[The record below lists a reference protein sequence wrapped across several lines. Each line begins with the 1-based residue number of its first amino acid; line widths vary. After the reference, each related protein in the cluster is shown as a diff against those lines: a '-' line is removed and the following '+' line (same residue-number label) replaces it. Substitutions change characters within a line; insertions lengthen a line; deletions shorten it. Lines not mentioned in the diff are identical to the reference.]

1 MVIEVQESVAS
12 RFFPIFIFF
21 LPSMVNFVLLQET
34 LDTITDIE
42 LVVNLKLR
50 EDVLIM
56 KCLGR
61 RVCSGCGTNYNVAE
75 IDVATEDGGRIFMP
89 PLLPPPACASKMTIR
104 ADDTEEVVR
113 ARMDVYAQEVRCRE
127 ISNV

>member
-1 MVIEVQESVAS
+1 
-12 RFFPIFIFF
+12 
-21 LPSMVNFVLLQET
+21 
-34 LDTITDIE
+34 LDTATEIE

-75 IDVATEDGGRIFMP
+75 IDVPTEDGGRIFMP

-113 ARMDVYAQEVRCRE
+113 ARMNVYAQEVSFWRKCIASFVGLFCLHRLHFPWMYCCTK
-127 ISNV
+127 

>member
-61 RVCSGCGTNYNVAE
+61 RVCSGYGT
-75 IDVATEDGGRIFMP
+75 TH
-89 PLLPPPACASKMTIR
+89 IR
-104 ADDTEEVVR
+104 MYKIMKIHILEGLEL
-113 ARMDVYAQEVRCRE
+113 
-127 ISNV
+127 